1 MEPVNFRMPGYRI
14 NEYLVVLKPQEELW
28 QKILKVKDAFAE
40 TYKHPSA
47 KYLKPHLALVSF
59 LGLEMM
65 EAKIMQRLQLVS
77 MGMAPFKIE
86 LKDYGSYPSHT
97 IFINVTTRLAVQNLV
112 KELKGAQRL
121 FKLGNENKP
130 HFLEDPHIAIARKLK
145 PWQYEQGWQEYSHRQ
160 FTGRFIAD
168 HLLLLKRKA
177 GEKTAYQV
185 AGRFVFQNLPVVTKQ
200 GSLFSSSPPLLGGHQ
215 PQAF

>member
-14 NEYLVVLKPQEELW
+14 NEYLVVVKPHEELW
-28 QKILKVKDAFAE
+28 QKILKVKDGFAE
-40 TYKHPSA
+40 TYKHPSS

-65 EAKIMQRLQLVS
+65 EEKIMQRLQLVS

-97 IFINVTTRLAVQNLV
+97 IYINVTTRLAVQNLV

-121 FKLGNENKP
+121 FRLGNENKP

-145 PWQYEQGWQEYSHRQ
+145 PWQYEQGWQEFSHRQ

-168 HLLLLKRKA
+168 QLVLLKRKA
-177 GEKTAYQV
+177 GEKSTYQV
-185 AGRFVFQNLPVVTKQ
+185 AGRFAFQNLPVVTKQ

-215 PQAF
+215 QQAF